1 MTQPHTPFPFD
12 PPAYFRVGQMT
23 CAKSPDLTARLHRI
37 ACKDPWMQAMLGEG
51 LNNPIAHRDIASIA
65 AAAFSTPPP
74 TIAEVRAALAAPE
87 PMPPRL
93 QIAWCVLDGWFA
105 GA

>member
-1 MTQPHTPFPFD
+1 MTQHTPFPFD

-23 CAKSPDLTARLHRI
+23 CAKSPDLTARLDRI
-37 ACKDPWMQAMLGEG
+37 ANRDDRWILAMLNEG
-51 LNNPIAHRDIASIA
+51 LNNPIAHRDLAAVAEAALASEPL
-65 AAAFSTPPP
+65 TLDG
-74 TIAEVRAALAAPE
+74 VRRALAAPE